1 MGIKIS
7 PFNFQTVKKYGA
19 IRLEEIENG
28 VKKQDDSTVISV
40 HEPEVTKAES
50 VVIESTSETSV
61 PDIKNHVPQHVIEI
75 LEKQFEEIENT
86 KEEINDKKDENSKEN
101 IEEMEL
107 DDLKNLAK
115 SLGIEKHWMKSRD
128 RLVKEIRDSLNKN

>member
-19 IRLEEIENG
+19 TKLEEIENG
-28 VKKQDDSTVISV
+28 IKKQEDTTVISI
-40 HEPEVTKAES
+40 HNPEVTKAES
-50 VVIESTSETSV
+50 VVVESTIETPI
-61 PDIKNHVPQHVIEI
+61 PDIKNHVPQHVVEI
-75 LEKQFEEIENT
+75 LEKQLEEIKNIEEEITNT
-86 KEEINDKKDENSKEN
+86 KDEN

-107 DDLKNLAK
+107 EDLRSLAK
-115 SLGIEKHWMKSRD
+115 SLNIEKHWMKSRD